1 MAVAEPTVTVAVSVT
16 LASPAPGAG
25 RSTMPSVA
33 TIAGADEAQET
44 EAPIEPSVGS
54 VR

>member
-1 MAVAEPTVTVAVSVT
+1 MAVAPPTVTVAVRVT

-25 RSTMPSVA
+25 RSTMPSGA
-33 TIAGADEAQET
+33 TIAGAEEAQVTVE
-44 EAPIEPSVGS
+44 EYVPVVGS